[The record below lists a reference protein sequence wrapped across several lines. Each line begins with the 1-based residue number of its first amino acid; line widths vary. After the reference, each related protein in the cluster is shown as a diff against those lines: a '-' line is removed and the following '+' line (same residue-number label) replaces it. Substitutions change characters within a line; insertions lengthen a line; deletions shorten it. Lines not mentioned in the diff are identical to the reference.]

1 MPVTPF
7 HLGPAVIIKAACPRW
22 FSLGVFTIVQAALD
36 VEPTWNMAAGSYP
49 VHGGL
54 HTLPGALVLSAAVI
68 VPARHVVARFFPVS
82 WTAAVAGALVG
93 GSSHVLLDAVIHPDV
108 VPFAPWLAGNALFV
122 AGSFVWMHVG
132 CAAAGLLGGV
142 AWYARRGRAVG
153 AASPFR
159 GAE

>member
-54 HTLPGALVLSAAVI
+54 HTLPGALLLSAAVI
-68 VPARHVVARFFPVS
+68 VPARAVVARFFPVS

>member
-7 HLGPAVIIKAACPRW
+7 HLGPAVIVKAACPRW
-22 FSLGVFTIVQAALD
+22 FSLGVFAIVQAALD
-36 VEPTWNMAAGSYP
+36 VESVGNIVAGRYP

-54 HTLPGALVLSAAVI
+54 HTLPGALLLSAAVI

-82 WTAAVAGALVG
+82 WTAAITGALVG

-132 CAAAGLLGGV
+132 CAAAGLLGGA
-142 AWYARRGRAVG
+142 AWHARRGRNRA
-153 AASPFR
+153 
-159 GAE
+159 

>member
-7 HLGPAVIIKAACPRW
+7 HLGPAVIVKAACPRW
-22 FSLGVFTIVQAALD
+22 FSLGVFAIVQAALD
-36 VEPTWNMAAGSYP
+36 VEPTWNIVAGRYP

-54 HTLPGALVLSAAVI
+54 HTLPGALLLSAAVI

-82 WTAAVAGALVG
+82 WTAAVTGALVG
-93 GSSHVLLDAVIHPDV
+93 GGSHVLLDAVIHPDV

-122 AGSFVWMHVG
+122 PGSFVWMHVG

-142 AWYARRGRAVG
+142 AWYARQGRA
-153 AASPFR
+153 ATA
-159 GAE
+159 

>member
-1 MPVTPF
+1 MPITPF
-7 HLGPAVIIKAACPRW
+7 HLGPALIVKAACPRW
-22 FSLGVFTIVQAALD
+22 FSLGVFAIVQAALD
-36 VEPTWNMAAGSYP
+36 VEPTWNIVAGRYP

-54 HTLPGALVLSAAVI
+54 HTLPGAILLSAAVI
-68 VPARHVVARFFPVS
+68 VPARAVVARFFPVS

-142 AWYARRGRAVG
+142 AWYARRGRAGG